1 MFQLETER
9 LYIRRWQ
16 AEDVTP
22 FHAITGDVE
31 MMRHIGSG
39 DVWSLEKTRGW
50 IERQLAMHE
59 KQGFGRWKL
68 VLKETNQLAGFCGVA
83 YIGTT
88 EEVEIGWWIARPLWG
103 KGLASE
109 AAVFVKNYALGD
121 LGISHLI
128 SVCTPENVASL
139 RIMQKI
145 GLRLREKTTAE
156 KLGLPHGDLPVIVY
170 TSEPRDE

>member
-1 MFQLETER
+1 MFELETER
-9 LYIRRWQ
+9 LYIRGWEL
-16 AEDVTP
+16 EDVAS
-22 FHAITGDVE
+22 FRAITGDE
-31 MMRHIGSG
+31 GMMRHIGHG
-39 DVWSLEKTRGW
+39 GVWSLEKTTGW
-50 IERQLAMHE
+50 IERQLAMH
-59 KQGFGRWKL
+59 KKLGFGRWKL

-88 EEVEIGWWIARPLWG
+88 EEVEIGWWIARSLWG
-103 KGLASE
+103 QGLASE
-109 AAVFVKNYALGD
+109 AAMFVKNYALGE

-145 GLRLREKTTAE
+145 GLRLRENTVAE

-170 TSEPRDE
+170 TSEP